1 LKVTDKILIL
11 GSRGMVGSS
20 LVRFLHK
27 RGFSNLLSPARNEL
41 NLLDQ
46 VQVQKYFQNEKPQH
60 VFLAAAKVGGIKAN
74 NNFRADFILENLQIQ
89 SHVFEAAFK
98 YNVERLMFL
107 GSSCIYPKNCP
118 QPIKEE
124 YLLTST
130 LEETN
135 EPYAIAKI
143 AGLKLAENFRRQ
155 YGKKFYSIMPCN
167 LYGENDNYHPE
178 NSHVIPGLIRR
189 MHEAQKNGDSVFE
202 IWGDG
207 TPLREFLY
215 VDDLAEA
222 CVLVMQKAHEKTP
235 YWLNVGSSEEVS
247 IGNLAKMI
255 AKELRYEGKL
265 AFNSSVPNGTPRKV
279 LDSSKLHALGWKPRT
294 FLEQGLKNVIRM
306 YRETYVQKS

>member
-1 LKVTDKILIL
+1 
-11 GSRGMVGSS
+11 MVGSS